1 MIIIQNMGP
10 HGQDDPGGVRD
21 YELRV
26 NNLLIG
32 RFKHARR
39 DGLGECLRR
48 AAQAA
53 DESDKTDR
61 ASLEKLAERLEL

>member
-26 NNLLIG
+26 NSLLIG

-53 DESDKTDR
+53 DESDR
-61 ASLEKLAERLEL
+61 ASLEKLAERLGL